1 MAKILTIIV
10 LTVLIGGGGWYYTN
24 KMITPTEG
32 DPVSFGS
39 GRGVVSRSD
48 NKPLVVI
55 FPNSSSVLI
64 PGEKVK
70 TTWKNS
76 NIFDLL
82 NNNLVNLVNVSDS
95 TKKPV
100 NLGTLNI
107 RNLVSNS
114 FEWTVPAGTVAGNYK
129 IAFNGRRVSESEV
142 FKIASSTPTTPVNNS
157 GPAVFSKMSSNLTVI
172 KNNTIDVGVNASF
185 QLTIQANG
193 SNIYAS
199 GTTAIVVLK
208 DVATGKVITEKMV
221 TVVPMESG
229 MMYFVD
235 GARKPI
241 SIDVVFPASIFPAA
255 GSAVKAS
262 IYSINYTTFG
272 SPAKPSATYTALDF
286 GLYDTH
292 VVTIIGTAPTTPS
305 TGTTSVPFIF
315 TRDLKQGD
323 SGSDVTA
330 LKKILAAK
338 GFGILS
344 TNDFFDEATRVALAK
359 YQTSVGISP
368 ANGIL
373 GAISRAKLN
382 NDILNR

>member
-10 LTVLIGGGGWYYTN
+10 LIVLIGGGGWYYTN

-100 NLGTLNI
+100 NLGTFNI
-107 RNLVSNS
+107 KNLISNS

-142 FKIASSTPTTPVNNS
+142 FKIATSTTSATSTSPITPVL
-157 GPAVFSKMSSNLTVI
+157 FTRNLQVS
-172 KNNTIDVGVNASF
+172 D
-185 QLTIQANG
+185 
-193 SNIYAS
+193 
-199 GTTAIVVLK
+199 
-208 DVATGKVITEKMV
+208 
-221 TVVPMESG
+221 
-229 MMYFVD
+229 
-235 GARKPI
+235 
-241 SIDVVFPASIFPAA
+241 
-255 GSAVKAS
+255 
-262 IYSINYTTFG
+262 
-272 SPAKPSATYTALDF
+272 
-286 GLYDTH
+286 
-292 VVTIIGTAPTTPS
+292 IGTE
-305 TGTTSVPFIF
+305 V
-315 TRDLKQGD
+315 LL
-323 SGSDVTA
+323 
-330 LKKILAAK
+330 LKKILTSK
-338 GFGILS
+338 GFGTLS
-344 TNDFFDEATRVALAK
+344 TNDVFDESTKVALAK